1 MLEVNHIEVDRS
13 FEGFRK
19 LVVQLLVDHTWAT
32 LEANHTQELIKDILM
47 VTQMFV
53 TNSLQLLKANINLVN
68 QKLVADRIAVAT
80 FNLALAA
87 QDLINKILAGHHKQE
102 VNQIK
107 FIRVMVDLEKAF
119 TEAQLDN
126 QAYQLVSPMLAFLTL
141 EFLTLAYLIHI
152 KVTLVWL
159 SSSKLAVIMKS
170 FALNLPSSQ
179 LLQLPFR
186 YEPFSLPF
194 KKSL

>member
-87 QDLINKILAGHHKQE
+87 QDLINQILAGHHKQE

-141 EFLTLAYLIHI
+141 AYLIHI
-152 KVTLVWL
+152 KATLVWL